1 MTGYG
6 RAEVSAGSFRASV
19 ELRSVNH
26 RYAELKIKLPAEL
39 SGVEQTLQK
48 QLQTRVQRGRVDVSV
63 GIARGG
69 DETALLEV
77 NRPLVASYLSAAKQL
92 RGEFGLEGEI
102 SIDSILALPDVIK
115 PRAAGEGPTGEE
127 KAVLMAAFD
136 KAVAAHDAMRSQ
148 EGRILSRDISARMTA
163 LEKLAGRIEKRAP
176 KMVPLFAR
184 KLAGRV
190 KELRGGGR
198 GADVFDANDP
208 RIAQEVALMAQKSDI
223 TEELVRLKG
232 YVEQVR
238 SLLEDAS
245 EPVGKKLDFIMQE
258 MNREANTINSK
269 AVDLAI
275 CQDALEMKVEV
286 EKIREQVQ
294 NIE

>member
-6 RAEVSAGSFRASV
+6 RAEISAGSFRASV

-26 RYAELKIKLPAEL
+26 RYAEVKIKLPTEL
-39 SGVEQTLQK
+39 SGVEQTLLK
-48 QLQTRVQRGRVDVSV
+48 HLQTRVQRGRVDVNV
-63 GIARGG
+63 GISRTDDDSAV
-69 DETALLEV
+69 LEV
-77 NRPLVASYLSAAKQL
+77 NRPLVLSYLNAAEQL
-92 RGEFGLEGEI
+92 RGEFGLAGEV
-102 SIDSILALPDVIK
+102 SIESVLALPDAVR
-115 PRAAGEGPTGEE
+115 PRATREGPTGEE
-127 KAVLMAAFD
+127 QAALMAAFE

-148 EGRILSRDISARMTA
+148 EGRILSRDIGARMA
-163 LEKLAGRIEKRAP
+163 SLEKLAKRVEKRAGR
-176 KMVPLFAR
+176 MVPLFAR

-190 KELRGGGR
+190 QELRAGGAGD
-198 GADVFDANDP
+198 GFDERDP

-223 TEELVRLKG
+223 TEEIVRLKG

-238 SLLEDAS
+238 SLLSDS
-245 EPVGKKLDFIMQE
+245 KEPVGKKLDFIMQE